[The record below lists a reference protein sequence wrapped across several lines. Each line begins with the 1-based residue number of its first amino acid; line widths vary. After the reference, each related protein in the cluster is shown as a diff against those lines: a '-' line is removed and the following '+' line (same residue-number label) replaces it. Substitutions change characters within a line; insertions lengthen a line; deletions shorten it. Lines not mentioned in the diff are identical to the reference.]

1 MKSIEQLEPA
11 IQKAFSE
18 DDEVVIESFL
28 AGTEVTCGMYKTKE
42 KRVVFPLTEVVSQN
56 EFFDYD
62 AKYKGQV
69 QEITPA
75 RISSML
81 TEKVQLQT
89 ARIYDIL
96 GCKGLVRIDYIISET
111 DEIFLLEV
119 NTTPGMT
126 PTSFIPQQIKAA
138 GLNIT
143 DVLTEIIENEL
154 NCNTLIK

>member
-1 MKSIEQLEPA
+1 MNILKLFLWPIRRA
-11 IQKAFSE
+11 DAF
-18 DDEVVIESFL
+18 L
-28 AGTEVTCGMYKTKE
+28 
-42 KRVVFPLTEVVSQN
+42 
-56 EFFDYD
+56 
-62 AKYKGQV
+62 
-69 QEITPA
+69 
-75 RISSML
+75 
-81 TEKVQLQT
+81 